1 LVWIIKYTESSSKQ
15 LKKLDKQTALRVLDY
30 MDERVAV
37 LSDPRSLGKNLKGP
51 KMGEYWR
58 YRVGD
63 VRVICNILDGQM
75 TVLVIARP
83 RQHVMASL
91 ASSLEE
97 FDSLY
102 RDLAK

>member
-1 LVWIIKYTESSSKQ
+1 MVWIIKYTESSSKQ

-30 MDERVAV
+30 MDERFAV

-75 TVLVIARP
+75 TVLVIEIGNR
-83 RQHVMASL
+83 
-91 ASSLEE
+91 LEV
-97 FDSLY
+97 Y
-102 RDLAK
+102 R

>member
-1 LVWIIKYTESSSKQ
+1 MVWIIKYTESSSKQ

-75 TVLVIARP
+75 TVLVIEIGNR
-83 RQHVMASL
+83 REV
-91 ASSLEE
+91 
-97 FDSLY
+97 Y
-102 RDLAK
+102 R

>member
-1 LVWIIKYTESSSKQ
+1 MVWIIKYTESSSKQ

-37 LSDPRSLGKNLKGP
+37 LDDPRSLGKNLKGP

-63 VRVICNILDGQM
+63 IRVICNISDGQM
-75 TVLVIARP
+75 TVLVIEIGNR
-83 RQHVMASL
+83 REV
-91 ASSLEE
+91 
-97 FDSLY
+97 Y
-102 RDLAK
+102 K

>member
-1 LVWIIKYTESSSKQ
+1 MVWIIKYTESSSKH

-75 TVLVIARP
+75 TVLVVGI
-83 RQHVMASL
+83 
-91 ASSLEE
+91 
-97 FDSLY
+97 
-102 RDLAK
+102 DLSDQK

>member
-1 LVWIIKYTESSSKQ
+1 MAWIIKYTESSSKQ

-37 LSDPRSLGKNLKGP
+37 LADPRSLGKSLKGP

-63 VRVICNILDGQM
+63 IRLICNILDGQM
-75 TVLVIARP
+75 TVLVIEIGNR
-83 RQHVMASL
+83 R
-91 ASSLEE
+91 EI
-97 FDSLY
+97 Y
-102 RDLAK
+102 R